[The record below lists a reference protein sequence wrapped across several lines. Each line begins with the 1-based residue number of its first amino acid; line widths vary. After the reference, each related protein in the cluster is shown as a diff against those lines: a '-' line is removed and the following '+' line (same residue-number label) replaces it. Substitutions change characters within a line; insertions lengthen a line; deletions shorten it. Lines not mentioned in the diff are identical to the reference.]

1 MRSRLRDGVKS
12 CSKIRRVFKERPGRA
27 GGLGDGLVRKC
38 QFKVSSDLLISSG
51 DNDAGGAGRPDMCSR
66 QIYGPR
72 TKGGLLV

>member
-1 MRSRLRDGVKS
+1 MKS
-12 CSKIRRVFKERPGRA
+12 GSKTHRVFRDQPGRV
-27 GGLGDGLVRKC
+27 GVLGDGLVRKC
-38 QFKVSSDLLISSG
+38 QFKVSSDLLISSR